1 MNNGN
6 QNTMKRI
13 DLETNVLQAAK
24 QRIQWAFEEFERLYI
39 SFSGGK
45 DSTVMLHL
53 VCEQARL
60 LDRKVGLFFLDWE
73 AQFTD
78 TIIHL
83 EACIDEY
90 ADVLEPYWICLP
102 VMTDNACSM
111 FEPTWTCWDEQ
122 KQKLW
127 VRDKARQ
134 AISKKNFFPFYYDGI
149 TFEEFAPL
157 FAKWYSRG
165 ERCGNFIGIR
175 TQESLNRF
183 RTITNSK
190 KELVDGKSYTTKIV
204 DECWNIYPIYDW
216 KTEDI
221 WIYNGKTGNR
231 YNPLYDKMYKAGMT
245 IHQMR
250 IDEPFGDTSR
260 RGLWLYQI
268 VEPQMWAK
276 IVSRVA
282 GANTVNEYG
291 NRKGNIL
298 GNQSISLPNGCTW
311 EVFAK
316 HIISTMPKATAE
328 NYKNKIAVYIQWYKD
343 RDYRDGIPD
352 EAPDELKDK
361 VPSWK
366 RICKALLKNDYWCK
380 TLGFSVNKS
389 SNYAKYMDLMRRRRT
404 AWGIFDDFKIEQNDI
419 QVQ

>member
-1 MNNGN
+1 M
-6 QNTMKRI
+6 
-13 DLETNVLQAAK
+13 
-24 QRIQWAFEEFERLYI
+24 
-39 SFSGGK
+39 
-45 DSTVMLHL
+45 
-53 VCEQARL
+53 
-60 LDRKVGLFFLDWE
+60 
-73 AQFTD
+73 
-78 TIIHL
+78 
-83 EACIDEY
+83 
-90 ADVLEPYWICLP
+90 
-102 VMTDNACSM
+102 
-111 FEPTWTCWDEQ
+111 
-122 KQKLW
+122 
-127 VRDKARQ
+127 
-134 AISKKNFFPFYYDGI
+134 
-149 TFEEFAPL
+149 
-157 FAKWYSRG
+157 
-165 ERCGNFIGIR
+165 
-175 TQESLNRF
+175 
-183 RTITNSK
+183 
-190 KELVDGKSYTTKIV
+190 VDGKSYTTKIV

-268 VEPQMWAK
+268 VEPQMWAR

-311 EVFAK
+311 EIFAK

-343 RDYRDGIPD
+343 RDYHDGIPD
-352 EAPDELKDK
+352 EAPEELKDK

-404 AWGIFDDFKIEQNDI
+404 AWGIFDDFKIEQNDT